1 MKKDED
7 MLKFRQL
14 LSTLLLTL
22 MISNLNAEV
31 SEDTREFG
39 GLDVRFRI
47 ILPDNFDP
55 SQSYP
60 TVLQF
65 PGGSQTWNIVA
76 GSTDADWREKA
87 ERDGY
92 IIISPAAPNAGLFFR
107 GGDRVFPEFI
117 EYILATYPVAN
128 NKLHVTGIS
137 NGGLSAFHVASLY
150 PDYFISVT
158 GYPGMLNGA
167 SNDRLEAI
175 RPLCIYMHVGDR
187 DSAWRSAME
196 NQYKALQNDG
206 FNISFNVE
214 TDQNHV
220 LDVRKDNLRERL
232 FAELERSRSGCSN

>member
-1 MKKDED
+1 MMQSAFK
-7 MLKFRQL
+7 L
-14 LSTLLLTL
+14 LSGLILLTQL
-22 MISNLNAEV
+22 VSPSIAEV
-31 SEDTREFG
+31 GEDTREFG

-107 GGDRVFPEFI
+107 DGDRVFPEFI

-158 GYPGMLNGA
+158 GYPGLLNGA
-167 SNDRLEAI
+167 SSDRLEAI

-187 DSAWRSAME
+187 DSAWRSAMQ
-196 NQYKALQNDG
+196 NQYQALRSDG

-232 FAELERSRSGCSN
+232 FAELERARSGCSN

>member
-1 MKKDED
+1 MKAALIK
-7 MLKFRQL
+7 LTALIL
-14 LSTLLLTL
+14 LSSLGHPV
-22 MISNLNAEV
+22 IAEV

-55 SQSYP
+55 SQTYP

-65 PGGSQTWNIVA
+65 PGGSQSWNIVV

-92 IIISPAAPNAGLFFR
+92 IVISPSAPFGQLFFQD
-107 GGDRVFPEFI
+107 GERVFPEFI

-150 PDYFISVT
+150 PEYFISVT
-158 GYPGMLNGA
+158 GYPGLLNNRSSA
-167 SNDRLEAI
+167 RLEAL

-187 DSAWRSAME
+187 DAAWLTAMQ
-196 NQYKALQNDG
+196 NQYQDLQNDG
-206 FNISFNVE
+206 YNISFNIE
-214 TDQNHV
+214 SDQNHV
-220 LDVRKDNLRERL
+220 LDVRKDNLRDRL
-232 FAELERSRSGCSN
+232 FAELDQARSGCSN